1 VDNPGNTTY
10 MYFYIY
16 DILDPF
22 CEVGPVQLC
31 VTLLSLHSERGL
43 QDKKHVWEL
52 MRIREIPR
60 NVKVVPK
67 RVWLGLMYNYLQSD
81 ILKEGCK
88 ILLQQKQS
96 CFLGFH

>member
-1 VDNPGNTTY
+1 
-10 MYFYIY
+10 
-16 DILDPF
+16 
-22 CEVGPVQLC
+22 
-31 VTLLSLHSERGL
+31 
-43 QDKKHVWEL
+43 

>member
-1 VDNPGNTTY
+1 MDNPGNTTY

-43 QDKKHVWEL
+43 QDKKTCMGTDAH
-52 MRIREIPR
+52 
-60 NVKVVPK
+60 
-67 RVWLGLMYNYLQSD
+67 
-81 ILKEGCK
+81 
-88 ILLQQKQS
+88 
-96 CFLGFH
+96 